1 MGDRLRR
8 SGAVVIVLGAWPG
21 WAASLASTVP
31 IPRPALTVRKASL
44 AVGADARRD
53 LERLRI
59 VAPRRRKGRAL

>member
-1 MGDRLRR
+1 MILM
-8 SGAVVIVLGAWPG
+8 GAWPG
-21 WAASLASTVP
+21 WAATLASTVP

-59 VAPRRRKGRAL
+59 VAPRRRKGRVL